1 MPRATRSTPTALP
14 ILFPVPAVE
23 ATPRPTDS
31 PWGRVDNARQ
41 IIPGVWKVS
50 TGGHGGVHVSAD
62 LQPLIPESHRARDG
76 WYEEDQEWSIPWT
89 FLDLPRETYWKGDT
103 DHARN
108 ALRHAYPD
116 LYEARYG
123 VTLQPGESH
132 AKDHRAFM
140 TRHADDY
147 LVTGALSTCHNAN
160 IGKDQVGIVA
170 ERGGQRRPDRH
181 DTRYYLVPRSV
192 YDQPRHPYGT
202 LVTDEYVQT
211 NAQFIPLEQA

>member
-1 MPRATRSTPTALP
+1 MTAAHSTQTARPLPLLLPTAK
-14 ILFPVPAVE
+14 
-23 ATPRPTDS
+23 ATPRPTHS
-31 PWGRVDNARQ
+31 PWGHVDNARQ

-62 LQPLIPESHRARDG
+62 LQLFIPELHRARDG
-76 WYEEDQEWSIPWT
+76 WYEEDQEWCIPWT
-89 FLDLPRETYWKGDT
+89 FLNLPRESYWKGDT
-103 DHARN
+103 DPART
-108 ALRHAYPD
+108 ALRHSYPD
-116 LYEARYG
+116 LYEARYD

-132 AKDHRAFM
+132 AKDRRAFM

-147 LVTGALSTCHNAN
+147 IVTGALSTCHNAN

-170 ERGGQRRPDRH
+170 ERGGQRRPDRN
-181 DTRYYLVPRSV
+181 DTRYYLVSSSV

-211 NAQFIPLEQA
+211 NANFIPLEQA